1 MIVLDTN
8 NEIDTECARCRL
20 PRSEWGE
27 NGMGYPKL
35 ERQYCCRG
43 CADGGACTC
52 LEAGPAA

>member
-1 MIVLDTN
+1 MLDN
-8 NEIDTECARCRL
+8 VDVEIDARCARCRL

-27 NGMGYPKL
+27 NGLGYPKL

-43 CADGGACTC
+43 CADGVGCTC